1 MPAALKNIFSDF
13 LTLLFPEFCQACERT
28 LASGEDLICT
38 HCRLK
43 LPYTNVHLQP
53 PELNPLSVRFY
64 GKLPVKHVLAYL
76 YFNRAGRTQ
85 RLLHALKYR
94 GVQEVGEI
102 LGTWYGHALQEAGY
116 ADAFEIILPV
126 PLHPR
131 KRRQRGYNQADSFA
145 KGLAT
150 ALGLTWNNQLLK
162 RTHYTSSQTHK
173 SRPERWE
180 NVANVFQVADPAVI
194 QNKKILLVD
203 DVITTGA
210 TLEACG
216 LTLLKAGCAEV
227 SVATIAAA

>member
-1 MPAALKNIFSDF
+1 MPVRLKNIFSDF
-13 LTLLFPEFCQACERT
+13 LTLLFPEFCQACTKT
-28 LASGEDLICT
+28 LAVGEALVCT

-53 PELNPLSVRFY
+53 PELNPLALRFY
-64 GKLPVKHVLAYL
+64 GKLPVSHVLAYL

-94 GVQEVGEI
+94 GVQAVGEQ
-102 LGTWYGHALQEAGY
+102 LGTWYGHTLREAGY
-116 ADAFEIILPV
+116 NGAFDLIVPV

-131 KRRQRGYNQADSFA
+131 KRQQRGYNQADSFA
-145 KGLAT
+145 RGLAQ
-150 ALGLTWNNQLLK
+150 ALNLPWSNQILK
-162 RTHYTSSQTHK
+162 RTRFTSSQTHK

-180 NVANVFQVADPAVI
+180 NVADVFQVINPAKI

-216 LTLLKAGCAEV
+216 LTLLRAGCDQI
-227 SVATIAAA
+227 SVCTIAAA

>member
-1 MPAALKNIFSDF
+1 MPTGLKNIISDF
-13 LTLLFPEFCQACERT
+13 LTLIFPEFCQACERT
-28 LASGEDLICT
+28 LVAGEDLVCT

-53 PELNPLSVRFY
+53 PELNPLAIRFY
-64 GKLPVKHVLAYL
+64 GKLPIKHVLAYL

-94 GVQEVGEI
+94 GVQEVGEL
-102 LGTWYGHALQEAGY
+102 LGNWYGHTLRETGY
-116 ADAFEIILPV
+116 ACSFELIIPV

-131 KRRQRGYNQADSFA
+131 KRRQRGFNQSDSFA
-145 KGLAT
+145 KGLAS
-150 ALGLTWNNQLLK
+150 ALDLPWNNQILQ
-162 RTHYTSSQTHK
+162 RTRFTSSQTHK

-180 NVANVFQVADPAVI
+180 NVADVFRVI
-194 QNKKILLVD
+194 DGIMVQNKKLLLVD

-216 LTLLKAGCAEV
+216 LTLLQAGCAEV
-227 SVATIAAA
+227 NVCTIAAA

>member
-13 LTLLFPEFCQACERT
+13 LMLLFPEFCQACERT
-28 LASGEDLICT
+28 LATGEELVCT

-53 PELNPLSVRFY
+53 PELNPLSVRFF
-64 GKLPVKHVLAYL
+64 GKVPMQHVLAYL

-94 GVQEVGEI
+94 GVQEVGEL
-102 LGTWYGHALQEAGY
+102 LGSWYGHTLRESGY
-116 ADAFEIILPV
+116 AQAFELIVPV
-126 PLHPR
+126 PLHAR
-131 KRRQRGYNQADSFA
+131 KRRQRGYNQSDSFA
-145 KGLAT
+145 MGLAA
-150 ALGLTWNNQLLK
+150 ALDLPWSNQVLK
-162 RTHYTSSQTHK
+162 RTQYTSSQTHK

-180 NVANVFQVADPAVI
+180 NVAEVFQVISPGLI

-227 SVATIAAA
+227 NVCTIAAA